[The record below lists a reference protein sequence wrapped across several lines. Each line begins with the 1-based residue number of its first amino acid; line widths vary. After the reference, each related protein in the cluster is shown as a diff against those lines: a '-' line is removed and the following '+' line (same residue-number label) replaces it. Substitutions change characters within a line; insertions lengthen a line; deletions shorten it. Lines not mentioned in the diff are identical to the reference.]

1 MPLRVPSTNSTTVS
15 FLLPYK
21 HILNDLLNKKEIT
34 RDQYIQILNYYGLTS
49 KDDVAYWLTYLNF
62 HQQKQ
67 VYAKKQ

>member
-1 MPLRVPSTNSTTVS
+1 
-15 FLLPYK
+15 
-21 HILNDLLNKKEIT
+21 LNKKEIT